1 MTVHNEKIQGPFKF
15 FTVSLVLTA
24 LVLIWLGWSI
34 VHAFKQT
41 SLDAYR
47 IFEVTKLVKG
57 VGYLDEVLTMSANM
71 ASTTGNPF
79 WEQRY
84 RHYEKELDAIF
95 VEIENG
101 LDPRYLA
108 VIQKTNAAN
117 VRLVEME
124 NEAFRLVREN
134 DLPGAQVILSSAE
147 YTHQKTVYGY
157 GVSAILD
164 HLAESADALIASV
177 KRKHI
182 THMAGISSLL
192 LGCFCAYAF
201 TLYTFRQ
208 WTRKLRDQQDRLKA
222 QTRELQE
229 LNKTL
234 EQRVQ
239 ERTKELEDE
248 KHLAV
253 DLLREAEKSKE
264 TAQKAERDLTEL
276 NRDLVNNE
284 QMIRRMF
291 QDLYQVHE
299 ELKQAQSQLL
309 QSEKLAAIG
318 QLAAGIAHEINNPVG
333 FITSNLQT
341 LEQYMQ
347 RFAVLRA
354 QVEKVKAAVEAR
366 QHEEALSQVGQL
378 NRMEKDLQMDF
389 IMNDLRDLVK
399 ESITGAERIR
409 KIITN
414 MRTFSRQEKEQKE
427 MIKIEDVLESVLNI
441 VWNEIKYKAKLT
453 KDYGETF
460 PVLCNAQKL
469 GQVLINVLINAVQA
483 IEGQGEISIR
493 TYQQGQMS
501 CIDIRDT
508 GCGIAEANLKKIF
521 DPFFTTKPVGQGT
534 GLGLSISYD
543 ILKQHGGDMLVK
555 SQVGKGSTFTIRLP
569 IFETQ
574 ESANKR
580 GEQ

>member
-1 MTVHNEKIQGPFKF
+1 MTAHNEEIKGPFKF
-15 FTVSLVLTA
+15 FTVSLIMTA
-24 LVLIWLGWSI
+24 LVLVWLGWSI
-34 VHAFKQT
+34 VHTFKQT

-57 VGYLDEVLTMSANM
+57 VGYLDEALTMSANM
-71 ASTTGNPF
+71 ASMTGNLF

-84 RHYEKELDAIF
+84 RNYEKELGVTF
-95 VEIENG
+95 VEIEKN
-101 LDPRYLA
+101 LDPHYLA
-108 VIQKTNAAN
+108 VIQTTNVAN

-147 YTHQKTVYGY
+147 YAHQKTVYGY

-164 HLAESADALIASV
+164 HLAESVDSLTASV

-192 LGCFCAYAF
+192 LGCFFAYAF
-201 TLYTFRQ
+201 TIYTFRQ
-208 WTRKLRDQQDRLKA
+208 WIRKLHDQQDRLKA
-222 QTRELQE
+222 QSQELQD

-239 ERTKELEDE
+239 ERTKELEKE
-248 KHLAV
+248 KHHAV
-253 DLLREAEKSKE
+253 NLLSEAEKSKE

-291 QDLYQVHE
+291 QDLYQIHE
-299 ELKQAQSQLL
+299 ELKQTQSQLL

-341 LEQYMQ
+341 FEQYLQ

-354 QVEKVKAAVEAR
+354 QVEKVKAAVEAGR
-366 QHEEALSQVGQL
+366 HDEALSHVAQL
-378 NRMEKDLQMDF
+378 NRMEKDLQMNF
-389 IMNDLRDLVK
+389 IMNDLGDLVK
-399 ESITGAERIR
+399 ESVAGAERIR
-409 KIITN
+409 KIIIN

-427 MIKIEDVLESVLNI
+427 MIRIEDVLESVLSI
-441 VWNEIKYKAKLT
+441 VWNEIKYKAKLN
-453 KDYGETF
+453 KDYGKTF
-460 PVLCNAQKL
+460 PVFCNAQKL
-469 GQVLINVLINAVQA
+469 GQVLINVLINAIQA
-483 IEGQGEISIR
+483 IEGQGEITIR
-493 TYQQGQMS
+493 TYQQDQMS
-501 CIDIRDT
+501 CIDISDT

-521 DPFFTTKPVGQGT
+521 DPFFTTKPAGQGT

-569 IFETQ
+569 ISEPQ